1 MDDDAPA
8 NATVSADSPIA
19 NIPAASLSRQGGVHG
34 DRSLSAATP
43 GSGPANHPPMQDALL
58 SAQLLKPLPS
68 DASADRASPGAIAQP
83 RWQRFYVPVRIK
95 FTAALLVATAWAAL
109 SIWLSAPWLDELA
122 SWIGW
127 SLAIFVVTFIAYVPG
142 FMNAFLLATIALD
155 RRPRRELPSHY
166 PGVTVLIA
174 CYNEEAHIGDTLRS
188 IAQEDYPGELE
199 VLILNDG
206 STDDTVEAVHHA
218 IRELAPANAAKMR
231 LVDYRKNA
239 GKAAVLNR
247 GLELATHDL
256 VVTIDGDSW
265 LHHQALRRIVERKI
279 SDPPGT
285 CAVAGAVLVRN
296 SRQTWLSR
304 GQEWDYFHGIAAVK
318 RMQSMYHG
326 TLVAQGAFSLYEKQ
340 ALREVG
346 GWPECVGEDIVA
358 SWALLKAG
366 HRIGYAEDAL
376 LFTHVPETLR
386 QFALQRKRWSR
397 GLIEAFVHHGSLLL
411 KPRMTTLFIWWNLL
425 FLPLDL
431 VYTFA
436 FIPGVVLAFFGHYQI
451 AGIMTLAVLPLAALW
466 NALIYR
472 VQSRMFKRQNLHVRR
487 NISGFFFY
495 VLGYSLVMQPVCVW
509 GYFAELIGLRKQWD
523 TK

>member
-1 MDDDAPA
+1 MPP
-8 NATVSADSPIA
+8 T
-19 NIPAASLSRQGGVHG
+19 GVLQAVVV
-34 DRSLSAATP
+34 LSASQGAAIVAQEPVRLSNPPVP
-43 GSGPANHPPMQDALL
+43 GDMLPPTDAFAHL
-58 SAQLLKPLPS
+58 
-68 DASADRASPGAIAQP
+68 ASPGAVAVP
-83 RWQRFYVPVRIK
+83 HWRRWYLPVQAK
-95 FTAALLVATAWAAL
+95 FALALLLACAWAVL
-109 SIWLSAPWLDELA
+109 SVWLSLPWLRDLA
-122 SWIGW
+122 GYVTWP
-127 SLAIFVVTFIAYVPG
+127 LAIFIVVFIAYAPG
-142 FMNAFLLATIALD
+142 FMNAFLISTIVMD
-155 RRPRRELPSHY
+155 RRPRRALPASY

-174 CYNEEAHIGDTLRS
+174 CFNEEAHLDDTLRS
-188 IAQEDYPGELE
+188 IAAQEYPGELE
-199 VLILNDG
+199 VLVLDDG
-206 STDDTVEAVHHA
+206 STDATRDVAERA
-218 IRELAPANAAKMR
+218 IRDLAPTTGARMR
-231 LVDYRKNA
+231 LVHYPRNA

-247 GLELATHDL
+247 GLQLAGHDL

-279 SDPPGT
+279 SDPAGT
-285 CAVAGAVLVRN
+285 VAVAGAVLVRN
-296 SRQTWLSR
+296 SRKTWLTR

-340 ALREVG
+340 ALLDVG
-346 GWPECVGEDIVA
+346 GWPGCVGEDIVV
-358 SWALLKAG
+358 SWALLDAG

-397 GLIEAFVHHGSLLL
+397 GLVEAFAHHPRLLVRR
-411 KPRMTTLFIWWNLL
+411 RMTTLFVWWNLL
-425 FLPLDL
+425 FLPMDL
-431 VYTFA
+431 AYTFA
-436 FIPGVVLAFFGHYQI
+436 FIPGIVLALFGHYQI

-472 VQSRMFKRQNLHVRR
+472 VQSRMFRWQGLHVRR

-509 GYFAELIGLRKQWD
+509 GYAAELIGLRKQWD